1 MLFGKDSEKGPFCV
15 FRLILMAKLFKPVR
29 RCIFSGD
36 IS

>member
-15 FRLILMAKLFKPVR
+15 FGLMLMAMLFKPVR